1 MIIIIIKGNSMA
13 GKFKLALIQLKVCKD
28 KNANLHKA
36 ESLIREAAENNAQ
49 VISLP
54 VSAKSS
60 FFTAVFR

>member
-1 MIIIIIKGNSMA
+1 MA